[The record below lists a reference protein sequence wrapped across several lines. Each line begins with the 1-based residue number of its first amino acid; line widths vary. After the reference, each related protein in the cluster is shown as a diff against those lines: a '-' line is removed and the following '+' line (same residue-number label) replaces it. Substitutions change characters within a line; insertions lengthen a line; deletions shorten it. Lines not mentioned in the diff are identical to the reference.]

1 MTVWTPTDTGHA
13 DLGSHDSFL
22 SGAPYNTFKRLRDED
37 PMHWSD
43 WSGGKGYWSV
53 TRHEDIL
60 FLNGKPDLMSSARGI
75 RMEDQTYEEYLARRT
90 FQETDASEHMQT
102 RIKVA
107 KAFSKP
113 VIAQFEPIIREL
125 CGPILDEALEKG
137 TFDATKDIAR
147 QLPMRM
153 LGRILG
159 TPDADLPWLVEK
171 GDTLIANTD
180 PDFTQYVLDKM
191 TTDEFRMMPFNS
203 PAGAELFVYAK
214 ELLRQKEA
222 SGDTSGILHLILQP
236 GPDGSVIPEHE
247 FRNFFCLLVAAGND
261 TTRYSIAA
269 GIQALAHQPELLAQ
283 MQAGGPVWD
292 TAADEIIRWGS
303 ATTYFRRTATRDFE
317 FHDRQVKEGDTVLL
331 WWASGNRDE
340 RAFDD
345 PFRVIITL
353 WDDAPGLN
361 EHSDPLAWRNWR
373 RRVARYLYWSIDGGL
388 HPGEMDMGML
398 IKCHRMQSCTMRS
411 RDILER
417 LFDFFVHMSSD
428 TRHFELDSSTLADK
442 VGDPEFMQSF
452 TMNKRPLLVLLE
464 QGFLQRC
471 LQEESPPKYIKSYAC
486 CKD

>member
-1 MTVWTPTDTGHA
+1 MTVWTPTDDGHA

-22 SGAPYNTFKRLRDED
+22 AGPPHNTFKRLRDED

-53 TRHEDIL
+53 TRHEDIS

-90 FQETDASEHMQT
+90 FQETDAPEHMQT

-180 PDFTQYVLDKM
+180 PDFTQHVLDKM

-236 GPDGSVIPEHE
+236 GPDGSVMPEHE

-283 MQAGGPVWD
+283 MQAGGSVWD
-292 TAADEIIRWGS
+292 TASDEIIRWGS

-317 FHDRQVKEGDTVLL
+317 FHDRQVKEGDKVLL

-345 PFRVIITL
+345 PFRVNLFRTPNRHL
-353 WDDAPGLN
+353 SFGQGGPHVCLGMW
-361 EHSDPLAWRNWR
+361 LARLEV
-373 RRVARYLYWSIDGGL
+373 RV
-388 HPGEMDMGML
+388 
-398 IKCHRMQSCTMRS
+398 
-411 RDILER
+411 
-417 LFDFFVHMSSD
+417 LFE
-428 TRHFELDSSTLADK
+428 ELA
-442 VGDPEFMQSF
+442 
-452 TMNKRPLLVLLE
+452 KR
-464 QGFLQRC
+464 
-471 LQEESPPKYIKSYAC
+471 IKSIEPAGDQ
-486 CKD
+486 KFLRSNFIGGIKELPVRVTLQ